1 MARAGGTKGAV
12 FGILD
17 KVTDCILLSLIFLLF
32 SVPVFTMGASFT
44 ALYYTVNKV
53 HRHSRGYMWSE
64 FVGAFKRNF
73 KQATL
78 TWLIFLAIGVILG
91 GDLWFVT
98 KVMHNS
104 SLSAVLNIFF
114 LLLGIIFLAWCGYV
128 FPYIARF
135 EDTIRVTLKNCALI
149 AVMNFWWSLLVA
161 GILAGVVV
169 GVYLFFPVV
178 IVLPA
183 GGAILLNDV
192 LEPIFR
198 KYMSEEDQ
206 ALEDERNM

>member
-1 MARAGGTKGAV
+1 MSKAGERRGAV
-12 FGILD
+12 FGFLD
-17 KVTDCILLSLIFLLF
+17 KAADCILLSLIFLLF

-53 HRHSRGYMWSE
+53 QRHSRGYLWSE
-64 FVGAFKRNF
+64 FTGAFRRNF

-78 TWLIFLAIGVILG
+78 TWLIFLAVAAILG

-98 KVMHNS
+98 RVMKNS
-104 SLSAVLNIFF
+104 ALSAFLNIFF
-114 LLLGIIFLAWCGYV
+114 LVLAVVMLAWCSYV

-149 AVMNFWWSLLVA
+149 AVLNFWWSLLTA
-161 GILAGVVV
+161 AILAGVAA
-169 GVYLFFPVV
+169 GIYLFFPAALL
-178 IVLPA
+178 LPA
-183 GGAILLNDV
+183 GGAMLLTDV

-198 KYMSEEDQ
+198 KYMSEEDR
-206 ALEDERNM
+206 ALEDERNL